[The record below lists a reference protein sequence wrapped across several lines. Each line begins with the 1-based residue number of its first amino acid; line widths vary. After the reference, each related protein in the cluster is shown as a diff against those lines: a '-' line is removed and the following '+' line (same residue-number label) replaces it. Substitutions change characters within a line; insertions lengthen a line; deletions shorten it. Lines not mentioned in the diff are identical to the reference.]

1 MTWVTLALNTLWI
14 LPLLAAVA
22 LRWLVRGA
30 TQQRIVS
37 LSVAW
42 PVFFCALA
50 LFLHESADRE
60 YTTDHLELG
69 LGWLHAHFAV
79 DGLNAVLLPLTA
91 AIVVAALIMTPRA
104 DMRTGLAAKILFVE
118 GALMGSFL
126 ALDAAL
132 LAGFVALSLVPMW
145 LDARSTGPRALKVIT
160 STVLVLTIL
169 ALGTAVVGLGLEASQ
184 AGVQDPLDL
193 VDLAA
198 NPYTPSPWI
207 GALVLAVALLRMGI
221 VPLHLWIPAAAQHGT
236 GHLATVT
243 LLTPLGSFMLAR
255 LALPIFPQVLD
266 PAAPLLLTIG
276 IGTAIYGALLAI
288 SQIDLRRVVAW
299 FWVSQSGLVLAGFAG
314 LNDASVSGALLQ
326 AMSTV
331 VECSGLMLVALAVE
345 LRANTTDFRKLGGLA
360 RNAPRMAT
368 GFLILSAA
376 AVGFPGT
383 ISFVAEDLVGQ
394 GLLRDHPVA
403 VGLLLIVTA
412 MNGITL
418 WRAFKRTFLGPPT
431 PHADDLRNFKDLRTW
446 EYLVVVAMTGT
457 LLVGGFMPEPL
468 LAVRRGVVDAIKRVD
483 PGAALNESEHAA
495 YHAEGH

>member
-1 MTWVTLALNTLWI
+1 MSWVTASLHALWLA
-14 LPLLAAVA
+14 PLLAAA
-22 LRWLVRGA
+22 LLRWGVRGA
-30 TQQRIVS
+30 TKQRIVA

-42 PVFFCALA
+42 PLFFAALA
-50 LFLHESADRE
+50 LFVHEGVDRE
-60 YTTDHLELG
+60 YTTDHYEFGLG
-69 LGWLHAHFAV
+69 LFHVHFAV

-104 DMRTGLAAKILFVE
+104 DMRIGLAAKIMVVE

-126 ALDAAL
+126 ALDAGM
-132 LAGFVALSLVPMW
+132 LAGFIVLSLIPMW
-145 LDARSTGPRALKVIT
+145 LDARSSGPRALQVVA
-160 STVLVLTIL
+160 STVLVVTIL
-169 ALGTAVVGLGLEASQ
+169 TLGTAMVGLGLEASQ
-184 AGVQDPLDL
+184 AGLEYPLDL

-221 VPLHLWIPAAAQHGT
+221 LPLHLWIPAAAQHGT
-236 GHLATVT
+236 GHLALVT

-255 LALPIFPQVLD
+255 LALAIFPQVLD
-266 PAAPLLLTIG
+266 PAAPLLLYVG
-276 IGTAIYGALLAI
+276 IATAIYGALLAVG
-288 SQIDLRRVVAW
+288 QVDLRRVVAW

-331 VECSGLMLVALAVE
+331 VECGGLMLVTLAVE
-345 LRANTTDFRKLGGLA
+345 LRANTTDLRKLGGLA
-360 RNAPRMAT
+360 RTAPRMAT

-403 VGLLLIVTA
+403 VGLLLMVTA
-412 MNGITL
+412 LNGITL

-431 PHADDLRNFKDLRTW
+431 PHADDLRGFEDLRTW

-457 LLVGGFMPEPL
+457 LLTGGFMPEPL

-483 PGAALNESEHAA
+483 PGAAQNESEHAA